1 MHVILSV
8 PDHLI
13 NFAYTMYYKCGFY
26 RPNKN
31 RHLSDHWNFF
41 FKNIYSTVQAFFHQ
55 PAHPR
60 GEGATI

>member
-41 FKNIYSTVQAFFHQ
+41 FKTDRRLEFFFSL
-55 PAHPR
+55 
-60 GEGATI
+60 

>member
-31 RHLSDHWNFF
+31 RHLSDHWIFF
-41 FKNIYSTVQAFFHQ
+41 FKTYIRLEFFFSL
-55 PAHPR
+55 
-60 GEGATI
+60 